1 MNVTHTKTNCLYNQF
16 FFEQLYKY
24 MLDNHIDSALDGS
37 NTVWHL
43 MDVEGILIKEY
54 GYRRTQ
60 GGSLM

>member
-1 MNVTHTKTNCLYNQF
+1 MSKVDSLYNQF

-24 MLDNHIDSALDGS
+24 MLDSHIDSAIDGS
-37 NTVWHL
+37 NTVWCL
-43 MDVEGILIKEY
+43 NDVESILIKEY